1 MENVYS
7 ALILHTMGKE
17 ISESAIEK
25 IVKAAGG
32 SADKGQIKTLVAALG
47 EMDINEVLASAS
59 MMAAAPAAAPA
70 GGGGGAASAPAE
82 EKKEEE
88 KEEEED
94 DEPVGL
100 DALFG

>member
-7 ALILHTMGKE
+7 ALILHTLGKE
-17 ISESAIEK
+17 IDESSIEK

-32 SADKGQIKTLVAALG
+32 SADKNQIKTLVAALK
-47 EMDINEVLASAS
+47 ELDIKEVLSGAT
-59 MMAAAPAAAPA
+59 MMAAAPAASSAAPA
-70 GGGGGAASAPAE
+70 AKAEAAPAKE

-88 KEEEED
+88 KEEDE
-94 DEPVGL
+94 EPVGL